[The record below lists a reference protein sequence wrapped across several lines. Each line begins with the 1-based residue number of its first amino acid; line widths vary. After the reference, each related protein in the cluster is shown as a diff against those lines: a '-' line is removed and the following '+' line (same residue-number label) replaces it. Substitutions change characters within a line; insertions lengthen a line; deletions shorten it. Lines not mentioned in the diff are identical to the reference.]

1 MKSQVTFDGLSST
14 SARLWCAG
22 VVVRVGKH
30 VLPLIVKRRAAC
42 PRVVH
47 PEYLDD
53 IVRRA
58 AGDRDH
64 GVGED
69 IGDPLVEIVVT
80 TFNLNTR

>member
-1 MKSQVTFDGLSST
+1 
-14 SARLWCAG
+14 
-22 VVVRVGKH
+22 
-30 VLPLIVKRRAAC
+30 
-42 PRVVH
+42 VH